1 MMTLM
6 NAADF
11 AATVLA
17 AASQVPAA
25 GRFGADRVFI
35 SAVWKQLGAQR
46 DAMGPNLDAFKTRLI
61 DANRALRL
69 TLARA
74 DMPGAMNRATVAASE
89 IACLNSTFH
98 FVVVNG

>member
-1 MMTLM
+1 MVMFM
-6 NAADF
+6 NATDF
-11 AATVLA
+11 AAAVMT

-35 SAVWKQLGAQR
+35 SALWKQLGEQR
-46 DAMGPNLDAFKTRLI
+46 DALGPNLDAFKARLL
-61 DANRALRL
+61 DANRARLL

-89 IACLNSTFH
+89 IAYLNSTFH
-98 FVVVNG
+98 FVVIPA

>member
-25 GRFGADRVFI
+25 GRFGADRVFV
-35 SAVWKQLGAQR
+35 SALWKQLGENRA
-46 DAMGPNLDAFKTRLI
+46 ALGPTLDDFKARLL

-74 DMPGAMNRATVAASE
+74 DMPGAMDRAKVAASE
-89 IACLNSTFH
+89 IRHLNSTFH
-98 FVVVNG
+98 FVVVG

>member
-46 DAMGPNLDAFKTRLI
+46 DAMGPNLDAFKTRLL

-89 IACLNSTFH
+89 ITCLNSTFH
-98 FVVVNG
+98 FVVLPA

>member
-1 MMTLM
+1 MVMDM
-6 NAADF
+6 NATDF
-11 AATVLA
+11 AAQVLA

-35 SAVWKQLGAQR
+35 SALWKQLGENR
-46 DAMGPNLDAFKTRLI
+46 DAMGPTFDAFKSRLI
-61 DANRALRL
+61 EANRGRLL

-89 IACLNSTFH
+89 ISYLNSTFH
-98 FVVVNG
+98 FVALPA

>member
-25 GRFGADRVFI
+25 GRFGADRVFV
-35 SAVWKQLGAQR
+35 SALWKQLGADR
-46 DAMGPNLDAFKTRLI
+46 DTLGPNLDAFKTRLL
-61 DANRALRL
+61 DANRRLAL

-74 DMPGAMNRATVAASE
+74 DMPGAMDRATVAASE
-89 IACLNSTFH
+89 ISYLNSTFH